1 MARGPWARG
10 PPAPPIRPW
19 LVAAVIVAAA
29 VAAAADDVA
38 VAVDVA
44 VVAVANSPRNLTQ
57 VLPTPP
63 APRISMFSGAH
74 RAACGPGGNSE
85 TSGFGINIE
94 IGGGCTGAPTRR
106 GKNLL

>member
-10 PPAPPIRPW
+10 PPAPPVSPW

-44 VVAVANSPRNLTQ
+44 VVAVANPR
-57 VLPTPP
+57 
-63 APRISMFSGAH
+63 
-74 RAACGPGGNSE
+74 E
-85 TSGFGINIE
+85 T
-94 IGGGCTGAPTRR
+94 
-106 GKNLL
+106 

>member
-10 PPAPPIRPW
+10 PPAPPVRPW

-57 VLPTPP
+57 VLPTPRPPEFQCSAARTARLAAPEEILKP
-63 APRISMFSGAH
+63 AVLA
-74 RAACGPGGNSE
+74 
-85 TSGFGINIE
+85 
-94 IGGGCTGAPTRR
+94 
-106 GKNLL
+106 

>member
-10 PPAPPIRPW
+10 PPAPPVRPW

-44 VVAVANSPRNLTQ
+44 VVAVANSPRNLNASFAD
-57 VLPTPP
+57 PP
-63 APRISMFSGAH
+63 GPPNFNVQRRAPRGLRPQRKF
-74 RAACGPGGNSE
+74 
-85 TSGFGINIE
+85 
-94 IGGGCTGAPTRR
+94 
-106 GKNLL
+106 

>member
-10 PPAPPIRPW
+10 PPAPPVRPW

-29 VAAAADDVA
+29 VAADDVA

-74 RAACGPGGNSE
+74 RAACGPRGNSE
-85 TSGFGINIE
+85 TSGFGLNIE
-94 IGGGCTGAPTRR
+94 IGGPGAPPRCWKKTCV
-106 GKNLL
+106 

>member
-10 PPAPPIRPW
+10 PPAPPVRPW

-29 VAAAADDVA
+29 AAAAADDVA

-57 VLPTPP
+57 VLPTPRP
-63 APRISMFSGAH
+63 PRISMFSGARH
-74 RAACGPGGNSE
+74 AACCPGRQLE
-85 TSGFGINIE
+85 ASGSGMNIE
-94 IGGGCTGAPTRR
+94 IGGPGAPTRR
-106 GKNLL
+106 GENLL